1 MQPTAPTSVE
11 AVQKE
16 KNYLIQLDGLR
27 FIAVTLVMIDHW
39 LGEANHLPLG
49 YFGVNLFFVLS
60 GFLITRILITSKQ
73 HDFRLQR
80 GHGHSLKAF
89 YIRRSLRIFP
99 IYYLTILVL
108 ALLNYQTVRKTFIW
122 LVTYTQNIWIVMH
135 HTWLGSL
142 DHLWSLAVEEQFY
155 LFFPFLIFFIPDR
168 FLFRALFA
176 MIGLSF
182 LLRVYLYIALAP
194 WMAQFVLMPTCL
206 DAFGM
211 GGILAYLMVNQRAR
225 FVQLVNNNTFL
236 ILSFLVYAFNIYL
249 MSGLPVDPDHPH
261 RNIAT
266 DITDRFTTSLFCM
279 FLIGR
284 AVIGFGQP
292 LKWLL
297 ENRISQY
304 LGQISYGLYLFHNLV
319 FNYYHTQ
326 PTSPTLQVWHKAVS
340 LVPILNS
347 TPAIQLV
354 YFYMLTVLISM
365 LSWHLIEKPI
375 NALKARFSY

>member
-1 MQPTAPTSVE
+1 MHPAITTPLETTH
-11 AVQKE
+11 KE
-16 KNYLIQLDGLR
+16 KNYLVQLDGLR
-27 FIAVTLVMIDHW
+27 FIAVSLVMIDHW

-73 HDFRLQR
+73 RDQQLDR

-108 ALLNYQTVRKTFIW
+108 AVLNFQAVRKTFWW
-122 LVTYTQNIWIVMH
+122 LVTYTPNIWIVIH
-135 HTWLGSL
+135 QTWLGAI

-155 LFFPFLIFFIPDR
+155 IFFPFLVLFIPDR
-168 FLFRALFA
+168 YLFRSLFWL
-176 MIGLSF
+176 IGLSF
-182 LLRVYLYIALAP
+182 LLRVYLYVTQAP

-225 FVQLVNNNTFL
+225 FVQLISNNGFL
-236 ILSFLVYAFNIYL
+236 ILSFLLYILNLYL
-249 MSGLPVDPDHPH
+249 MKWLPSATGHLH
-261 RNIAT
+261 RNVAT
-266 DITDRFTTSLFCM
+266 DITDRFATSLFCM

-284 AVIGFGQP
+284 AVVGFGQP
-292 LKWLL
+292 MKWLL
-297 ENRISQY
+297 ENRVSNY

-319 FNYYHTQ
+319 FNYYHTP
-326 PTSPTLQVWHKAVS
+326 PTYPTLRAWNKAVS
-340 LVPILNS
+340 LIPALDSTPILK
-347 TPAIQLV
+347 LG
-354 YFYMLTVLISM
+354 YFYILTVLVAM
-365 LSWHLIEKPI
+365 VSWHLIEKPI
-375 NALKARFSY
+375 NALKDKFSY